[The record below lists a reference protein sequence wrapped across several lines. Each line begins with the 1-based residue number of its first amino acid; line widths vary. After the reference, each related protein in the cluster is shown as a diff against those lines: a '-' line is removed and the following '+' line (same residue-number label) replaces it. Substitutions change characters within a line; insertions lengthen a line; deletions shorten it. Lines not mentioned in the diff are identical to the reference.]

1 MEQLNGELQLVDEQ
15 TFKRSIVIDGI
26 EYHKYIVIDQQ
37 HKPLPPGKRSGDK
50 WTIEHRKHPC
60 LKFFTTINS
69 KNYSRTRGL
78 NLYTA
83 EEAIT
88 SMEQQVGKCPNN
100 LKFKLIE
107 EINHLKK
114 ENPKLDNYLG
124 KVYFYSAEQ

>member
-1 MEQLNGELQLVDEQ
+1 MEELNGQLELVSGE
-15 TFKRSIVIDGI
+15 TFKRTRVIDGNNYI
-26 EYHKYIVIDQQ
+26 EYILIDQQ
-37 HKPLPPGKRSGDK
+37 HKPLPPGKRTGDK
-50 WTIEHRKHPC
+50 WTIEYRKHPC
-60 LKFFTTINS
+60 IKFFTSINS

-100 LKFKLIE
+100 IKFKLIE
-107 EINHLKK
+107 EINNLKK

-124 KVYFYSAEQ
+124 KVTFYTAE